1 MKPDDLKT
9 IIEDI
14 IKLTNISVDEIDF
27 YLDDQSGSHWFK
39 IKSKESNLLIGK
51 DGETLKA
58 LNYIFRKIIESKNPE
73 NPTSLNV
80 LIDVN
85 DYQKNRIENLKTIAH
100 MMAERA
106 RYFKSNVEIDPMS
119 SFDRRII
126 HTFLENKTD
135 IKTESVGFGQD
146 RRVVI
151 KYIGNI

>member
-9 IIEDI
+9 IIEEI
-14 IKLTNISVDEIDF
+14 IKLTNVSVDEIDF
-27 YLDDQSGSHWFK
+27 YLDDQSGSYWLK

-73 NPTSLNV
+73 NPALLNV
-80 LIDVN
+80 LVDVN

>member
-1 MKPDDLKT
+1 MKPDDLKL
-9 IIEDI
+9 IVEEIV
-14 IKLTNISVDEIDF
+14 KLTNISVDEIDF
-27 YLDDQSGSHWFK
+27 HLDDQSGSYWFK
-39 IKSKESNLLIGK
+39 IKSKESHLLIGK

-73 NPTSLNV
+73 NQTLLNV

-135 IKTESVGFGQD
+135 IKTESTGFGQD